1 MKLTNLL
8 KLGFMPRWAIVFM
21 DIFLSF
27 ASLVLSFLLRFNF
40 QTEKISS
47 DLFTR
52 SISVTLPVYLVCFF
66 LFKSYKEIIRHTTFT
81 GIFRL
86 FKAVGAANLS
96 LIFLNLIFRDE
107 NSVLVPNSVLLIN
120 FFISFFMSS
129 ANRVLVKEI
138 FRTGSK

>member
-27 ASLVLSFLLRFNF
+27 ASVVLSFLLRFNF

-47 DLFTR
+47 VLFIR
-52 SISVTLPVYLVCFF
+52 SISVLLAVYLVCFF

-81 GIFRL
+81 GILRI
-86 FKAVGAANLS
+86 FKAVGVANLI
-96 LIFLNLIFRDE
+96 LILSNLITSGKDYI
-107 NSVLVPNSVLLIN
+107 L
-120 FFISFFMSS
+120 
-129 ANRVLVKEI
+129 
-138 FRTGSK
+138 